1 MPDFQLFGFF
11 ECVCALCVPMC
22 MCAPV
27 CAHLCVCVE
36 ARDQHW
42 LSPLVVLHFALRQR
56 LSLNSNF
63 ARLSRLADPQVLGIL
78 LSLSSS
84 AGIGF
89 FSGFLVFGWQAL
101 Y

>member
-1 MPDFQLFGFF
+1 MPDFQFFGFF
-11 ECVCALCVPMC
+11 ECVCA
-22 MCAPV
+22 PV
-27 CAHLCVCVE
+27 CVHPCVCME

-42 LSPLVVLHFALRQR
+42 LSSLIALHFTLRQH

-63 ARLSRLADPQVLGIL
+63 AHLSRLADPQVLSIL

-89 FSGFLVFGWQAL
+89 IYGSLVFGWQAL

>member
-1 MPDFQLFGFF
+1 MRIR
-11 ECVCALCVPMC
+11 V
-22 MCAPV
+22 CAPV
-27 CAHLCVCVE
+27 CAHGGQRS
-36 ARDQHW
+36 A
-42 LSPLVVLHFALRQR
+42 LVVFLDCSPFYLETG

-63 ARLSRLADPQVLGIL
+63 ARLSRLADPQVLSIF